1 MIGVKKALGRK
12 KDKKEKE
19 VFLSKKRMIK
29 FRKAKLYDY
38 EDYITITIKDFIF
51 MIIELLSCYKK
62 IILRGLKAV
71 GQLYLLN

>member
-1 MIGVKKALGRK
+1 MV
-12 KDKKEKE
+12 
-19 VFLSKKRMIK
+19 K

-71 GQLYLLN
+71 GQLYLIN